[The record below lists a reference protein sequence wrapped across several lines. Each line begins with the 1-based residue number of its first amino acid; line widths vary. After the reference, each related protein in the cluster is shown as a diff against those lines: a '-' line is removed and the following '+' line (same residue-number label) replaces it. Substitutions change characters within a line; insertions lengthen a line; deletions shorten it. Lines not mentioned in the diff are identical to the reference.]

1 MSHLNKQK
9 PWATNFEVD
18 AMNLSHQGP
27 AKRTR
32 LLGRILLA
40 SILVLVSGCS
50 QQPHTGPTAAAPIT
64 SDSTNST
71 EEIAALE
78 TQVQQTPNNAE
89 LHYKLGLAYIVH
101 AEKNK
106 SSRSRELAIK
116 NFRTVLKLVPG
127 NIATLKLLY
136 NIYYEDIV
144 AGNEKAF
151 TKASDLFNQL
161 PSEIQTEVNA
171 PSLGVFLHRYMAQK
185 KSDKQNLPELYN
197 ALLAAMREQPASDK
211 AYIQLAKMYREES
224 YYPLALATLKLG
236 AEQINDSQGLYEAI
250 ATTYEARAEASGC
263 SYEKSAY
270 IDDAIQF
277 YQQAVPLAP
286 GNAELHYAL
295 ARLYLDQNRHQLAL
309 HESSI
314 LMDLEPTA
322 ENIAFSA
329 QNYSMLGK
337 EQNAYTLLE
346 QAKTKGLA
354 SSNAAY
360 HEIYMNSGDWMKAAL
375 SFTDYLQAQENI
387 NVYDLI
393 KADIIGQHADMDFS
407 KLTPQKKLVFNS
419 EWEAAVYAYWINK
432 MTGDQLKQAANN
444 RCERTE
450 YFFYAGYRDYRAGK
464 NVAAKANFSAVLQ
477 QNTYRFI
484 ERPLARHFLTGLGA
498 K

>member
-1 MSHLNKQK
+1 
-9 PWATNFEVD
+9 
-18 AMNLSHQGP
+18 MNPYLQMP
-27 AKRTR
+27 AKFTA
-32 LLGRILLA
+32 LAGAFLLA
-40 SILVLVSGCS
+40 ITLVLMSGCS
-50 QQPHTGPTAAAPIT
+50 QQLPTESPATIPIT
-64 SDSTNST
+64 SGSTNST

-78 TQVQQTPNNAE
+78 NQVQQTPNNAE
-89 LHYKLGLAYIVH
+89 LHYKLGLAYIIH
-101 AEKNK
+101 ADKNN
-106 SSRSRELAIK
+106 SLRSRELAIES
-116 NFRTVLKLVPG
+116 FRTVLKLVPG
-127 NIATLKLLY
+127 NTATLKLLY

-151 TKASDLFNQL
+151 AKASSLFNQL
-161 PSEIQTEVNA
+161 PTEIQNEVNA
-171 PSLGVFLHRYMAQK
+171 PSLGVFLHRYMAQN
-185 KSDKQNLPELYN
+185 KSGKTNPPELYS
-197 ALLAAMREQPASDK
+197 ALLAAMHEQPASDK
-211 AYIQLAKMYREES
+211 AYIQLARMYRDES

-236 AEQINDSQGLYEAI
+236 AEQISASQGLYEAI
-250 ATTYEARAEASGC
+250 ANTYEARAEATGC

-270 IDDAIQF
+270 IDEAIHF

-286 GNAELHYAL
+286 ANAELHYAL
-295 ARLYLDQNRHQLAL
+295 ARLYLDQNRYQLAL

-329 QNYSMLGK
+329 QNYSILGK
-337 EQNAYTLLE
+337 EQTAYTLLE
-346 QAKTKGLA
+346 QAKIKGLA
-354 SSNAAY
+354 YSNAAY

-375 SFTDYLQAQENI
+375 SFTDYLQAQKNI
-387 NVYDLI
+387 TVYDLI

-419 EWEAAVYAYWINK
+419 EWEAAVYAYWSNK
-432 MTGDQLKQAANN
+432 LTGDQLKQTANN

-484 ERPLARHFLTGLGA
+484 ERPLARHFLNGLDIH
-498 K
+498 

>member
-1 MSHLNKQK
+1 MNPFHQK
-9 PWATNFEVD
+9 PTTSTKLLNTVVLAAT
-18 AMNLSHQGP
+18 
-27 AKRTR
+27 
-32 LLGRILLA
+32 
-40 SILVLVSGCS
+40 LVLVSGCS
-50 QQPHTGPTAAAPIT
+50 QQPHGGPAATPAII
-64 SDSTNST
+64 SGSTNNT
-71 EEIAALE
+71 EAIAALE

-89 LHYKLGLAYIVH
+89 LHYKLGLAYIVQ
-101 AEKNK
+101 AEQDK
-106 SSRSRELAIK
+106 SPRNRELAIK
-116 NFRTVLKLVPG
+116 HFRTVLKLVPG
-127 NIATLKLLY
+127 NIATLQLLY

-144 AGNEKAF
+144 AGDEKSFAN
-151 TKASDLFNQL
+151 ASDLFNQL
-161 PSEIQTEVNA
+161 PPEIRHDINA
-171 PSLGVFLHRYMAQK
+171 PSLGVFLHRYMEQT
-185 KSDKQNLPELYN
+185 KSGNKNLPDLYS

-211 AYIQLAKMYREES
+211 AYIQLAKMYREEN

-236 AEQINDSQGLYEAI
+236 AEQINDSHGLYEAI
-250 ATTYEARAEASGC
+250 ANTYEARAIASGC

-270 IDDAIQF
+270 LEDAIHF

-337 EQNAYTLLE
+337 EQTAYALLE
-346 QAKTKGLA
+346 QAKSHGLA
-354 SSNAAY
+354 SSNSAY

-375 SFTDYLQAQENI
+375 SFTDYLQAQQNI
-387 NVYDLI
+387 NVYDVI
-393 KADIIGQHADMDFS
+393 KADIIGQHADVDFS

-419 EWEAAVYAYWINK
+419 EWEAAVYAYWSNK
-432 MTGDQLKQAANN
+432 MTDAQLKQAANN

-464 NVAAKANFSAVLQ
+464 KVAAKANFSAVLQ

-484 ERPLARHFLTGLGA
+484 ERPLARHFLDGLDIN
-498 K
+498 